1 MMLCVNRS
9 LKVCCALLARLK
21 LPGMFTPQ
29 DLPGPK
35 RKLCPSVLL
44 TPDPD
49 DLLSRIWRLDAGRE
63 TGNRIAVESKKC

>member
-1 MMLCVNRS
+1 MMLYANRS
-9 LKVCCALLARLK
+9 LKACYALLVQLK

-29 DLPGPK
+29 DLSGPK
-35 RKLCPSVLL
+35 RKLCLSVLL

-49 DLLSRIWRLDAGRE
+49 DLLSQIWRLDAGRE

>member
-29 DLPGPK
+29 DLPGPR
-35 RKLCPSVLL
+35 RKLCLSVLL
-44 TPDPD
+44 TLAPNNFV
-49 DLLSRIWRLDAGRE
+49 SQIWRLDAGQE